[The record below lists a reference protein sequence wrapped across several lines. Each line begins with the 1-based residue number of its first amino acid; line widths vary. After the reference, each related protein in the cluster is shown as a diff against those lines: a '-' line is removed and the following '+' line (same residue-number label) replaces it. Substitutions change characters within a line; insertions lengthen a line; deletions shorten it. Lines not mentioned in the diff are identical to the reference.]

1 MVHCYSMDLW
11 ARMMA
16 FVLGGPFLPGSGAA
30 CWGSRQLRDQARW
43 RRHRQ
48 FRSSPRPGPRQGP
61 PGCDKLPLGGRPD
74 RLRGGQARSRDAGRS
89 RRQVQSSTAE
99 TRVRTVEAL

>member
-30 CWGSRQLRDQARW
+30 CWGSRQLRDQAAAAPPPV
-43 RRHRQ
+43 Q
-48 FRSSPRPGPRQGP
+48 VSPRPAP
-61 PGCDKLPLGGRPD
+61 PGPAG
-74 RLRGGQARSRDAGRS
+74 LRQAPP
-89 RRQVQSSTAE
+89 
-99 TRVRTVEAL
+99 

>member
-30 CWGSRQLRDQARW
+30 CWGSRQLRDQAAAAPPPV
-43 RRHRQ
+43 Q
-48 FRSSPRPGPRQGP
+48 VFPPPRPPQGP

-89 RRQVQSSTAE
+89 RPQVQSSTAQN
-99 TRVRTVEAL
+99 RVRTVEAL